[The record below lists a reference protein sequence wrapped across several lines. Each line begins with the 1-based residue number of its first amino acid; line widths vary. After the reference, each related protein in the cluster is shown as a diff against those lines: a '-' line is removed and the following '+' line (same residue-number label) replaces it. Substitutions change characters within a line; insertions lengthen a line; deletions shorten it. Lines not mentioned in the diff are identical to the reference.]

1 MSLPLIVPPLLKATD
16 QAIVVAPSSPAG
28 DSSAGISLWQAW
40 GLTIDSLTLPTL
52 DENLGY
58 LAGDDTSRLAT
69 LQAALDSPNCAAI
82 LCARGGYG
90 ATRLLDHLNWQ
101 GFRQHPKWLV
111 GFSDTTALLWAA
123 LKAGVASLHA
133 PLLSTLPHEPEAS
146 LSHLHRLLF
155 DGTVTP
161 LPGEVWQAGTAVGR
175 LLPANLTV
183 ATALLGTPHWPH
195 WSEPVILALEDINE
209 EAYRLDRMLTQW
221 RQAGALANVAGIA
234 LGRFSWTESETEPD
248 DPLPTL
254 RDRLLDLKI
263 PVIANL
269 PFGHAGANYALPV
282 GVWAHLEG
290 GCLNCKLF

>member
-1 MSLPLIVPPLLKATD
+1 MSWPLIVPPLLKATD
-16 QAIVVAPSSPAG
+16 RAVVVAPSGLPG
-28 DSSAGISLWQAW
+28 DSRAGISLWQAW
-40 GLTIDSLTLPTL
+40 GLAIDPWAPASSNTL
-52 DENLGY
+52 DY
-58 LAGDDTSRLAT
+58 LAGDDTSRLAA
-69 LQAALDSPNCAAI
+69 LQAALDSPDYAAI

-90 ATRLLDHLNWQ
+90 ATRLLDQLNWQ

-123 LKAGVASLHA
+123 FKAGVASLHA
-133 PLLSTLPHEPEAS
+133 PLLSTLPYEPEAS
-146 LSHLHRLLF
+146 LTHLHTLLF
-155 DGTVTP
+155 SGDFTP
-161 LPGEVWQAGTAVGR
+161 LPGEVWRDGTAVGR

-195 WSEPVILALEDINE
+195 WREPIILAIEDINE

-221 RQAGALANVAGIA
+221 RQAGALAKVAGIA

-254 RDRLLDLKI
+254 RDRLLDLTI
-263 PVIANL
+263 PVVVNL

-282 GVWAHLEG
+282 GVWARLEG
-290 GCLNCKLF
+290 GCLHCELL